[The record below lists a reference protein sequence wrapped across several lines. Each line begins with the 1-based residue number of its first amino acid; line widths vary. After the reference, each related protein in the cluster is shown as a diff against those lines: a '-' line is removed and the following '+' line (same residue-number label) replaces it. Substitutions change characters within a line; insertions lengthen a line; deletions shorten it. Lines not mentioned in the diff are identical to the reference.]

1 MRKKSSNRP
10 SLSAMTGHIERLCRD
25 ADITWRP
32 CLQRVDRA
40 FSLSLVDCELFDI
53 PREIVTAP
61 IRSVF
66 SYATALHE
74 IGHYLSRYQ
83 RSKNSMT
90 CEWWAWSWAR
100 ANALVWTEAMERYA
114 VCALATCEK
123 LEAERRRR
131 KTVRRSALRR

>member
-1 MRKKSSNRP
+1 
-10 SLSAMTGHIERLCRD
+10 LSAMTRHIERLCRD

-74 IGHYLSRYQ
+74 IGHYYQ

-90 CEWWAWSWAR
+90 CERRGLELGAR
-100 ANALVWTEAMERYA
+100 QCPGVDRGYGTLRGLRPRNPREARS
-114 VCALATCEK
+114 
-123 LEAERRRR
+123 R
-131 KTVRRSALRR
+131 KKAP

>member
-40 FSLSLVDCELFDI
+40 FSLSLVDCELSDI

-61 IRSVF
+61 IHSVF

-83 RSKNSMT
+83 RSKNSVT
-90 CEWWAWSWAR
+90 RERWAWSWGR

-114 VCALATCEK
+114 VRALARCEK
-123 LEAERRRR
+123 LERRRH
-131 KTVRRSALRR
+131 KTGRRSAAGR